1 MKKLLLIG
9 AGHAHLHIMKKFQ
22 EEQLDIEVT
31 ILSPSD
37 YQYYS
42 GMFSGYMEGV
52 YSEKDMR
59 VHLPSLA
66 DLAGIT
72 FIKGAAL
79 SIDAKGK
86 VVLTEKGDVLSYDL
100 LSMDIGSYTAG
111 IDVPGARSHALRI
124 KPNYRIEE
132 VAEKMWGAEY
142 PVVVGGGAAGIEIAL
157 SLTARRKKEGKKAV
171 TLISHSTLLQSSSLK
186 AQSKI
191 EQIARSKKMNLIL
204 KEKVANVT
212 TTSVITSGGK
222 EIPYDQLLWLTGPK
236 APEMFRASKLPIDE
250 SGYLLVEDT
259 LQVKEYPAI
268 FAAGDCATLRDY
280 PDLPKAGV
288 VAVRQ
293 SEVLWENIKAFLQEK
308 DGVRFQP
315 KKAYLSI
322 LSTGEKEGLLL
333 YGKITLH
340 HNLSWKLKNKIDRRF
355 MEKYKTTNL

>member
-31 ILSPSD
+31 IVSPSD

-52 YSEKDMR
+52 YSEEEMR

-66 DLAGIT
+66 DRAGVT
-72 FIKGAAL
+72 FVNGAAL

-86 VVLTEKGDVLSYDL
+86 VVLTEKGDVLSYDI
-100 LSMDIGSYTAG
+100 LSVDIGSYTAG
-111 IDVPGARSHALRI
+111 INVPGARNHALRI

-132 VAEKMWGAEY
+132 VAKKMWEAEN
-142 PVVVGGGAAGIEIAL
+142 PVIVGGGAAGIEIAL
-157 SLTARRKKEGKKAV
+157 SLTARRRKEGKKAV
-171 TLISHSTLLQSSSLK
+171 TLISHSKLLQASPMK

-191 EQIARSKKMNLIL
+191 EQIARN
-204 KEKVANVT
+204 KEMHLYLEEAVSNVT
-212 TTSVITSGGK
+212 TNHVVTSSGNN
-222 EIPYDQLLWLTGPK
+222 ISYDQLLWLTGPK
-236 APEMFRASKLPIDE
+236 APDLFRASKLPIDQA
-250 SGYLLVEDT
+250 GYLLVEDT

-268 FAAGDCATLRDY
+268 FAVGDCATLRDY

-288 VAVRQ
+288 VAVKQ
-293 SEVLWENIKAFLQEK
+293 SEVLWENLKAFLQQK

-322 LSTGEKEGLLL
+322 LSTGEEEGLLL
-333 YGKITLH
+333 YGKHILH
-340 HNLSWKLKNKIDRRF
+340 HHLSWKLKNKIDRRF
-355 MEKYKTTNL
+355 MEKYKTTDA